1 MAARPKETNF
11 NSHFLWLWAYAQK
24 QGFDKA
30 GWLAKAGLSP
40 QRFADFQNALDGK
53 GGKNLSEY
61 YFLKLIAAL
70 DLTIEEVEILSGN
83 KFTDEQKEEL
93 QLQALIQAH
102 KWAIK
107 EVLTDPQKLKMFLDL
122 AKMGK

>member
-1 MAARPKETNF
+1 MAARPKEVNF
-11 NSHFLWLWAYAQK
+11 NSHFQWLWLYAQK
-24 QGFDKA
+24 LGFDKA

-40 QRFADFQNALDGK
+40 QRFADFQNAIEGK
-53 GGKNLSEY
+53 PGKIVSEY

-70 DLTIEEVEILSGN
+70 DLKIEEVEQLSGN
-83 KFTDEQKEEL
+83 KFSDEQKEEL
-93 QLQALIQAH
+93 QFQALVHAH